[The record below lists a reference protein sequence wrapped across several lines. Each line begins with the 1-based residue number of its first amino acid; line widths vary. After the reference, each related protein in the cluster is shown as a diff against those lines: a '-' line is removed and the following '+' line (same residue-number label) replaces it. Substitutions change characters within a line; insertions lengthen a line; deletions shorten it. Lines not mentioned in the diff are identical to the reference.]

1 MGRMKPVPLWFVAA
15 LLVAVPSKSEPL
27 EASTLRVAISQEIAN
42 VTPYSPGIPEALLE
56 LVYDKLAA
64 PSPYLGDAKPWL
76 AESIVP
82 EGDDGR
88 SWRIRLRDG
97 IRWHDG
103 RPFGA
108 EDVAFTFRYYRDG
121 KPNRWTHHTNDTPAL
136 TVIEVLDRLSLR
148 IGCEVPCPSFDRV
161 TAADLPILPAHLWEG
176 IEHPHRYRGAVVGTG
191 PYRLAALA
199 PGRYLRL
206 EANREYFGGIP
217 RVERLLVSTIRN
229 PATAFAALLAGELD
243 LVSAPVPPELVQPL
257 SHHQGLALLQGN
269 PLSAIEMRIN
279 FERPPFSKP
288 EFREALALALQPS
301 EVLARV
307 ALGHGQS
314 GSEGYP
320 HPDSPWTALGA
331 SRASD
336 PAAAA
341 KRLDELDF
349 LDRNGDGWREDSTG
363 APLRFSLK
371 VSSSEPLHI
380 RAAQSVAR
388 QYKTLGILLRVE
400 AVDPARFRDFFSNRQ
415 FDLMIS
421 EMGAHG
427 VADPD
432 QLAQSFRS
440 GYLWRAG
447 LPEPELDRL
456 LADWRRAGTAEARRE
471 AGFALQR
478 FHRRAPTT
486 LVLYYPHAYWAYRPD
501 AFDHWR
507 SVPGQGLFHKW
518 SLVGSQPGLMR

>member
-1 MGRMKPVPLWFVAA
+1 MRTLFVWVAA
-15 LLVAVPSKSEPL
+15 VVCVGCTAEPTRP
-27 EASTLRVAISQEIAN
+27 ETTMLRVGIPQEVAN
-42 VTPYSPGIPEALLE
+42 LTPYSPGVPETLLE

-64 PSPYLGDAKPWL
+64 PFPYLADAKPWL
-76 AESIVP
+76 AETIVP
-82 EGDDGR
+82 LGQDGR
-88 SWRIRLRDG
+88 SWLIQLRDG

-103 RPFGA
+103 TSLTA

-121 KPNRWTHHTNDTPAL
+121 PANRWTHHTNDTPAL
-136 TVIEVLDRLSLR
+136 AVIEILDRLSLR
-148 IGCEVPCPSFDRV
+148 IRCEVPCPSFDRV
-161 TAADLPILPAHLWEG
+161 TAADVPILPAHLWEG
-176 IEHPHRYRGAVVGTG
+176 VQHPHRYHGAVVGTG

-206 EANREYFGGIP
+206 EANHEYFAGIP
-217 RVERLLVSTIRN
+217 QVERLLVTTIRN
-229 PATAFAALLAGELD
+229 PATAFAALRAGELD

-257 SHHQGLALLQGN
+257 SHQQGLALLHGN

-279 FERPPFSKP
+279 FERSPFTKP

-314 GSEGYP
+314 GSAGYP
-320 HPDSPWTALGA
+320 HPDSPWTAPDV
-331 SRASD
+331 SRTSD
-336 PAAAA
+336 PTAAA

-363 APLRFSLK
+363 APLRFNLK

-380 RAAQSVAR
+380 RAAQAVAR

-400 AVDPARFRDFFSNRQ
+400 AVDPARFRAFFSNRQ

-456 LADWRRAGTAEARRE
+456 LTDWRRAGTAKARRE

-518 SLVGSQPGLMR
+518 SLIGSQTGLMR